1 MREDL
6 IASIRPAGTAPSS
19 AKMIIRGSLGDAVT
33 STGAI
38 RSSPPVLIVC
48 ETKPVV
54 FKSPQENKNS
64 KIAGVMKVAQEARRV
79 TSYPPMCTVVATPR
93 RQAIFGRAAIGVLS
107 VIYLEFPILKS

>member
-1 MREDL
+1 MRADL

-19 AKMIIRGSLGDAVT
+19 AKMIIRGPLGDAGT

-54 FKSPQENKNS
+54 FKSPQENMNS
-64 KIAGVMKVAQEARRV
+64 KIAAMMKVAQQARRV
-79 TSYPPMCTVVATPR
+79 TFIPPIVYSRCDAPPTGHL
-93 RQAIFGRAAIGVLS
+93 GRGLIPNHKVES
-107 VIYLEFPILKS
+107 VDF